1 MGQYSPEQTLAFLIA
16 VVAAIAFA
24 AIVIRRL
31 TPAKQPTAA
40 APHQPAFTA
49 QTQPSAPKPAAPA
62 PSSAPA
68 PAPVAAP
75 APQSVQ
81 LPRTQPAPA
90 PAVSSQAASQPSYT
104 LIAAVEAAKAG
115 PRPAPPATA
124 EQQRIDYSSEAT
136 SVSPGA
142 SYAAIAVATAARA
155 AQGLAGEPFTPC
167 AAGSVNERKP
177 EAATS
182 YAAIAA
188 ASAHAPQ
195 PQSGAPQQRIRIDYS
210 DMPADL
216 PPNASYTAIAVAAA
230 RAS

>member
-68 PAPVAAP
+68 PVAAP

-81 LPRTQPAPA
+81 PPRTQPAPA

-188 ASAHAPQ
+188 ASARAPQ